1 MVWPAADRVIFATIR
16 KFFSPLKLL
25 RTFGLSLAYDNHRG
39 RRMGNTQI
47 DQDLLA
53 ALYARGFDFLGG
65 DLNGEIAEIKG
76 DMIIKLVHPPGEE
89 LKFVVTLPGGEQM
102 IFSVDRRQIVKLA
115 DHQQ

>member
-1 MVWPAADRVIFATIR
+1 
-16 KFFSPLKLL
+16 
-25 RTFGLSLAYDNHRG
+25 
-39 RRMGNTQI
+39 MGNTQI

-53 ALYARGFDFLGG
+53 AFYALGFDFLGG

-102 IFSVDRRQIVKLA
+102 IFSVDRRQIVKLPTTSNDA
-115 DHQQ
+115 HCLGRSSS